1 MMFINSQTNGSRL
14 GKPVSGTHDA
24 VHVVQGQ
31 GELCVNCLFVD
42 GLFVDGL
49 FVDGLCMDIRSE
61 QRCEHSQINPRL
73 GVFRM

>member
-49 FVDGLCMDIRSE
+49 CMDIRSE
-61 QRCEHSQINPRL
+61 QRCEHSQRNPRL